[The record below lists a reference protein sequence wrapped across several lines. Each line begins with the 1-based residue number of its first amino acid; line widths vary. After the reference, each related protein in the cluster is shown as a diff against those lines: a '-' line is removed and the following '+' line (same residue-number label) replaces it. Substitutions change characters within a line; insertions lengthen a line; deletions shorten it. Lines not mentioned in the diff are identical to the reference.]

1 VFGLFFCINIYSKLN
16 IYQMGMQIKKI
27 LLESLFILLVGISTA
42 SSSPEKLSEYRDC
55 SDSYFEETTFDSP
68 LTQEEKTK
76 KLDDAFYGLISDERR
91 CSKSSFSQ
99 SSASNGSGSG
109 DPDIKSLSQ
118 NLSTIDA
125 GSIGIDS
132 SKSQLPVA
140 VNQSTTSMNGMGV
153 GNNGGVHQVLEEV
166 DNRKAL
172 RLQIKKQAD
181 IETDP
186 EIKRKLLE
194 QYEALK

>member
-1 VFGLFFCINIYSKLN
+1 MFSLFFCINIYSKLN
-16 IYQMGMQIKKI
+16 INKNGMQIKI
-27 LLESLFILLVGISTA
+27 LLGALFILLVGISTA

-55 SDSYFEETTFDSP
+55 SDSSFEETTFDSP

-172 RLQIKKQAD
+172 RLQIKKQAE